1 MMKGIYG
8 IVCTIICLICL
19 SWYTERYHEGVISEF
34 ISGFCMS
41 IAVFMNFI
49 SIILV
54 LIQLKISERK
64 EGTF

>member
-8 IVCTIICLICL
+8 IVCTIICLTGL
-19 SWYTERYHEGVISEF
+19 SWYTERYYEGVISGF

-41 IAVFMNFI
+41 IAVFMNVI

-54 LIQLKISERK
+54 LLQLKINERK